1 MRKEGLPERP
11 QSAQD
16 TSFSGLLDFLLS
28 VLSPKQKSQ
37 IGFGLAMGL
46 PCTWRELHKLL
57 LKLIFNVKS
66 CKLVFRREVGPT
78 VTLVPHTALT
88 LPAPQPTPP
97 PPIFMMQEL
106 AVTML

>member
-1 MRKEGLPERP
+1 MRREGLPERP

-66 CKLVFRREVGPT
+66 VNWYFIERWDPQSHWY
-78 VTLVPHTALT
+78 PPDLT

-97 PPIFMMQEL
+97 PSIFMIQEL